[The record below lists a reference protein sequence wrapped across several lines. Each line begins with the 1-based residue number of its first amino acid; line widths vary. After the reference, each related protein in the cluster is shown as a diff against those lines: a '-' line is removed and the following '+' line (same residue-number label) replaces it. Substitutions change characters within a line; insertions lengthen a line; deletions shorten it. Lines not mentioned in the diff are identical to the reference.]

1 MNYDE
6 NYKRLD
12 KPGRDK
18 FKRMCE
24 ECGLVYHEPE
34 NEKLAFDCWFEGQGY
49 NWLVEIKDRGPEA
62 AGYQE
67 LVLEKDRYERLAA
80 CVNKTGAAGAFYVN
94 WIGDTAYIFDL
105 RDPRTTTRP
114 GTMYMNA
121 ATAVSR
127 CNKVNKEVYMLDKSW
142 AVVYKLE
149 NTLEKPIQQNDNS
162 SDNDSGA
169 GAAVPQTVSPS
180 VDSSVALF

>member
-18 FKRMCE
+18 FKRLCE

-34 NEKLAFDCWFEGQGY
+34 NNKLAFDCWFEGMGY

-62 AGYQE
+62 VGYQE
-67 LVLEKDRYERLAA
+67 LVLEKDRYERLANW
-80 CVNKTGAAGAFYVN
+80 VNKTGAAGAFYVN

-105 RDPRTTTRP
+105 RDPRTLTRP
-114 GTMYMNA
+114 RTMYMNA
-121 ATAVSR
+121 VTAVSR
-127 CNKVNKEVYMLDKSW
+127 CNKINKEVYMLDKSW
-142 AVVYKLE
+142 ASKVYKLE
-149 NTLEKPIQQNDNS
+149 NTPENTVQQNDYSTVYNP
-162 SDNDSGA
+162 GA
-169 GAAVPQTVSPS
+169 GNTVHQTVC
-180 VDSSVALF
+180 SSVALF

>member
-12 KPGRDK
+12 RPGRDK

-24 ECGLVYHEPE
+24 ECGLVYHEPD
-34 NEKLAFDCWFEGQGY
+34 NDRLAFDCWFEGQGY

-62 AGYQE
+62 AGYRE
-67 LVLEKDRYERLAA
+67 LVLEKDRYERLANW
-80 CVNKTGAAGAFYVN
+80 VNKTSCAGAFYVN

-114 GTMYMNA
+114 GTMLMNA

-127 CNKVNKEVYMLDKSW
+127 CNKISKEVYMLDKSW
-142 AVVYKLE
+142 AVVY
-149 NTLEKPIQQNDNS
+149 TLEKHIQQNDNS

-169 GAAVPQTVSPS
+169 GASVPQTVC
-180 VDSSVALF
+180 SSVALF